1 MNPIETPQTYQ
12 EYVNQKSPNFANLK
26 NCFNAFWVGG

>member
-12 EYVNQKSPNFANLK
+12 EYVNQNHPTLPFSKIVSMPF
-26 NCFNAFWVGG
+26 G